1 MTNLNFLSASEMAS
15 RVRQREVSSRELVA
29 AHLEQIDRLNPH
41 LNALVHID
49 REGALRA
56 AAAADDA
63 SKQGVATGPLHG
75 VPITIKSSIDV
86 AGWPCEAGSR
96 LNRGRVA
103 ERDAPLVRRLR
114 KAGAVLLGNT
124 NAPEFMMAYE
134 TVNSLHGRTNNPWDL
149 ARTPGGSSGGE
160 AAALAAG
167 LSAAGVGSDGGGSIR
182 IPAHFSGVCGLKPT
196 PGRIPA
202 TGHTPPSAGPF
213 AIIGVVGPMA
223 RTVGDLATMFAA
235 MAGPD
240 DGDPVSAPAPVQSL
254 NEATL
259 RALHIGYFEEE
270 PSAPVTPE
278 TRAAVQRVATALERD
293 GFSVS
298 RFTPLAPD
306 GPDHAPTGGAGG
318 LREVQELWWNI
329 FGRAGAM
336 IFPPLVADR
345 ESELSPLFKEY
356 LDLASAEGP
365 LTGKEFLDTWIGRDA
380 LRARLLDQMNEFQ
393 VFICPVC
400 SIPAFFHGERLWD
413 VGGRSVRYL
422 NAMSYTQWFNLLGN
436 PAASV
441 PVARSPEGMPIGIQV
456 VGRPYEDEAVLAVAG
471 AIERLCGGW
480 CRPPLA
486 G

>member
-1 MTNLNFLSASEMAS
+1 MTDLNFLSASELAS
-15 RVRQREVSSRELVA
+15 LVRRREVSSRELVV
-29 AHLEQIDRLNPH
+29 AHLEQIGRLNPR

-56 AAAADDA
+56 ATAADEALKQGAAA
-63 SKQGVATGPLHG
+63 GPLHG

-86 AGWPCEAGSR
+86 SGWPCEVGSR

-103 ERDAPLVRRLR
+103 ERDAPLVQRLR

-124 NAPEFMMAYE
+124 NAPEFLMAYE
-134 TVNSLHGRTNNPWDL
+134 TVNSLHGRTNSPWDL

-202 TGHTPPSAGPF
+202 TGHNPPSAGPF

-223 RTVGDLATMFAA
+223 RTVHDLEIMFEA

-240 DGDPVSAPAPVQSL
+240 DGDPAAAPAPVEKLS
-254 NEATL
+254 EARL
-259 RALHIGYFEEE
+259 RALRIGYFEEH
-270 PSAPVTPE
+270 PSAPVTLE
-278 TRAAVQRVATALERD
+278 TRAAVRRVANALEGD

-298 RFTPLAPD
+298 AVTPLALD
-306 GPDHAPTGGAGG
+306 GPARAPGTGG
-318 LREVQELWWNI
+318 LTEVRALWWNI

-336 IFPPLVADR
+336 IFRPLVAGR
-345 ESELSPLFKEY
+345 EGELSPLFKEY
-356 LDLASAEGP
+356 LELASVEGP
-365 LTGKEFLDTWIGRDA
+365 LSGEELLDTWIGRDA
-380 LRARLLDQMNEFQ
+380 LRARLLGEMKELQ
-393 VFICPVC
+393 VFICPAC
-400 SIPAFFHGERLWD
+400 SVPAFRHGERVWD
-413 VGGRSVRYL
+413 VGGQSVRYL

-441 PVARSPEGMPIGIQV
+441 PVAKSPDGMPIGIQV

-480 CRPPLA
+480 CKPPLA

>member
-1 MTNLNFLSASEMAS
+1 MTNLNFLSASEMAL
-15 RVRQREVSSRELVA
+15 RVQRRELSSRELVA
-29 AHLEQIDRLNPH
+29 AHIEQIDRLNPR
-41 LNALVHID
+41 LNALVHVD

-63 SKQGVATGPLHG
+63 LKQGTAAGPLHG

-103 ERDAPLVRRLR
+103 ERDAPLVCRLR

-124 NAPEFMMAYE
+124 NAPEFLMAYE
-134 TVNSLHGRTNNPWDL
+134 TVNALHGRTNNPWDL

-202 TGHTPPSAGPF
+202 TGHNPPSAGPF
-213 AIIGVVGPMA
+213 AMIGVVGPMA
-223 RTVGDLATMFAA
+223 RTVRDLEIMFEA

-240 DGDPVSAPAPVQSL
+240 DGDPASAPAPL
-254 NEATL
+254 ATLSEESL
-259 RALHIGYFEEE
+259 RALRIGYFEED
-270 PSAPVTPE
+270 PSVPVTPE
-278 TRAAVQRVATALERD
+278 TRGAVRRVAGALKRD
-293 GFSVS
+293 GFPVS
-298 RFTPLAPD
+298 PFTPLAPD
-306 GPDHAPTGGAGG
+306 GPGHPAAG
-318 LREVQELWWNI
+318 LTEARELWWNI
-329 FGRAGAM
+329 FGRAGTM
-336 IFPPLVADR
+336 IFRPLVTGR
-345 ESELSPLFKEY
+345 EGELSPLFKEY
-356 LDLASAEGP
+356 LDLAAAGGP
-365 LTGKEFLDTWIGRDA
+365 LSGKELLDTWIGRDT
-380 LRARLLDQMNEFQ
+380 LRARLIDQMNECQ

-400 SIPAFFHGERLWD
+400 SVPAFHHGERLWD
-413 VGGRSVRYL
+413 VGGQSVRYL

-441 PVARSPEGMPIGIQV
+441 PVAQSPDGMPIGIQI
-456 VGRPYEDEAVLAVAG
+456 VGRPYEDEAVLAVARE
-471 AIERLCGGW
+471 IERLCGGW
-480 CRPPLA
+480 RVPPLL